1 MRTGGRLWRPIPI
14 YLLYTPRLLAEFR
27 LGLNERE
34 TSASHRKQYCEND
47 WRRCLES
54 FMVPIDVQATS
65 SGRPRSDDKSA
76 GGFFNSG
83 YYTRTGAYAGTT
95 RSQRYQERTGQ
106 YHWGSESSRY
116 GADTG
121 LEGFWRRLFD
131 TFGLSSSEPEVSPLQ
146 PPRFA
151 GASIPGCAVRGGITF
166 HGTSSLPCFLGLKV
180 DGA

>member
-1 MRTGGRLWRPIPI
+1 MRRPIPI
-14 YLLYTPRLLAEFR
+14 YVVCTPRLLAEFR
-27 LGLNERE
+27 LGWN
-34 TSASHRKQYCEND
+34 TPKKSASHRNPCYEAD

-54 FMVPIDVQATS
+54 FMVLINIQATRP
-65 SGRPRSDDKSA
+65 GRPRSDDKSA

-95 RSQRYQERTGQ
+95 RSQRYQERAGQ

-116 GADTG
+116 GADIG

-131 TFGLSSSEPEVSPLQ
+131 SFGLSSSEPEVSPLQ

-151 GASIPGCAVRGGITF
+151 DASIPGCAVRG
-166 HGTSSLPCFLGLKV
+166 
-180 DGA
+180 A